1 MNEEVAHKSYIH
13 TVSAERKRWSI
24 LLVEKGVIKEAEE
37 DEMLVLNPGRL
48 VGVPSYIRKWGE
60 GVREGQ
66 RGHSEEKGKNDSQI
80 MKSVHRSL

>member
-13 TVSAERKRWSI
+13 TISAERKRWSI

-48 VGVPSYIRKWGE
+48 VSVQIRGE
-60 GVREGQ
+60 GGTERAFQREG
-66 RGHSEEKGKNDSQI
+66 
-80 MKSVHRSL
+80 

>member
-48 VGVPSYIRKWGE
+48 VSVPSYIRK
-60 GVREGQ
+60 
-66 RGHSEEKGKNDSQI
+66 
-80 MKSVHRSL
+80 